1 MGIQHR
7 KTNRTHRL
15 WRKHKDAARGEG
27 PKKKHRRGRKPQRQ
41 PKNAPKAQREP
52 TSGVYEAA
60 PRPSE
65 EVEGDRRPAPAT
77 APTVRASDSEA
88 GDSTS
93 VYAPA
98 TPDRL
103 PPDHV
108 CLHADGHELMP
119 HGAPGAL
126 WYCSQCLGQQSSTTV
141 MAKCRHCSDRIC
153 PRCVMQIVEDLH
165 GVLRSPEPQGVQ
177 RYIEAIAEQRRRDAS
192 SINVQEPFALPST
205 IEELKRRLRL
215 SPAEGFG

>member
-27 PKKKHRRGRKPQRQ
+27 PKKKHRRGRKRQRQ
-41 PKNAPKAQREP
+41 PKNAPKAQREHADLRKEEDA

-77 APTVRASDSEA
+77 APTIRASDSEA

-126 WYCSQCLGQQSSTTV
+126 WYCSHCLGHSI
-141 MAKCRHCSDRIC
+141 CSC
-153 PRCVMQIVEDLH
+153 
-165 GVLRSPEPQGVQ
+165 
-177 RYIEAIAEQRRRDAS
+177 IEADD
-192 SINVQEPFALPST
+192 LC
-205 IEELKRRLRL
+205 
-215 SPAEGFG
+215 

>member
-65 EVEGDRRPAPAT
+65 EVEGDRRAAPAT

-103 PPDHV
+103 PPDQL
-108 CLHADGHELMP
+108 CLVIKRAPRVALVAP
-119 HGAPGAL
+119 H
-126 WYCSQCLGQQSSTTV
+126 
-141 MAKCRHCSDRIC
+141 
-153 PRCVMQIVEDLH
+153 
-165 GVLRSPEPQGVQ
+165 
-177 RYIEAIAEQRRRDAS
+177 
-192 SINVQEPFALPST
+192 
-205 IEELKRRLRL
+205 RLRKSL
-215 SPAEGFG
+215 GSFPQIFMPAQAWERFPVRKGLGSFAPKC